1 MASTVI
7 GLFDG
12 PAQAEQARSQVMALQ
27 IPDAN
32 IQVYD
37 EAGFNLT
44 GGTDTSTKG
53 FWDSLSQTLLF
64 GPSNQAIHQYQEGV
78 RRGGTVVSV
87 RAEESRIDEI
97 ADVLNRCGA
106 VDVDQRAAEW
116 QLSGW
121 KIQDPLPG
129 TRQSTSTETTTVAEE
144 EKNVGPLG
152 VKRGSVWVY
161 TMVSVGRKAA

>member
-12 PAQAEQARSQVMALQ
+12 PTEAEQARSEVMALH
-27 IPDAN
+27 IPDVD

-64 GPSNQAIHQYQEGV
+64 GPSNQAMHQYQEGV

-87 RAEESRIDEI
+87 RAEENRIDDI
-97 ADVLNRCGA
+97 VDVLNRCGA
-106 VDVDQRAAEW
+106 VDIDQRAAEW

-121 KIQDPLPG
+121 KIKDPLPG
-129 TRQSTSTETTTVAEE
+129 TGQSTSETIPVAEE
-144 EKNVGPLG
+144 ERNVGPLG

-161 TMVSVGRKAA
+161 TVVSVGRRAA